1 MDIFKKFTARAVK
14 LVSGRA
20 SAALFCDYAYANEM
34 KTPVHP
40 GYGRGSRNRGAL
52 EMEYA
57 ADGPEKAEEKIFKTG
72 NTDPKGVQNIH
83 VWYPASMEE
92 GKKYPLLIISNGMEF
107 SCTSFIAILQHLA
120 SWGFIAAGNDA
131 LNSGSG
137 ETAAKTL
144 EKMLSENEKQGSLSM
159 TASIWITSEASATSR
174 EAPAL
179 SVRRPSRRT
188 RTITVRCTWQAP

>member
-1 MDIFKKFTARAVK
+1 
-14 LVSGRA
+14 
-20 SAALFCDYAYANEM
+20 M

-120 SWGFIAAGNDA
+120 SRA
-131 LNSGSG
+131 
-137 ETAAKTL
+137 
-144 EKMLSENEKQGSLSM
+144 SLQP
-159 TASIWITSEASATSR
+159 ATMH
-174 EAPAL
+174 
-179 SVRRPSRRT
+179 
-188 RTITVRCTWQAP
+188 

>member
-144 EKMLSENEKQGSLSM
+144 EKMLSENEKQGSLFHDR
-159 TASIWITSEASATSR
+159 IDLDHIGGIGYFQVGIVIIIVVV
-174 EAPAL
+174 P
-179 SVRRPSRRT
+179 RP
-188 RTITVRCTWQAP
+188 

>member
-92 GKKYPLLIISNGMEF
+92 GKK
-107 SCTSFIAILQHLA
+107 
-120 SWGFIAAGNDA
+120 
-131 LNSGSG
+131 
-137 ETAAKTL
+137 
-144 EKMLSENEKQGSLSM
+144 
-159 TASIWITSEASATSR
+159 
-174 EAPAL
+174 
-179 SVRRPSRRT
+179 
-188 RTITVRCTWQAP
+188 

>member
-57 ADGPEKAEEKIFKTG
+57 ADGPEKVEEKIFKTG

-107 SCTSFIAILQHLA
+107 SCTSFIAILPAPCLLGLHCSRQRCTEL
-120 SWGFIAAGNDA
+120 GKRR
-131 LNSGSG
+131 NSGQD
-137 ETAAKTL
+137 AR
-144 EKMLSENEKQGSLSM
+144 EN
-159 TASIWITSEASATSR
+159 
-174 EAPAL
+174 AL
-179 SVRRPSRRT
+179 
-188 RTITVRCTWQAP
+188 

>member
-1 MDIFKKFTARAVK
+1 MD
-14 LVSGRA
+14 
-20 SAALFCDYAYANEM
+20 AA
-34 KTPVHP
+34 K
-40 GYGRGSRNRGAL
+40 RNRGAL

-57 ADGPEKAEEKIFKTG
+57 ADGPEKVEEKIFKTG

-92 GKKYPLLIISNGMEF
+92 GKKYPLLIISNGIEF

-120 SWGFIAAGNDA
+120 SWGFIAPGNDA

-144 EKMLSENEKQGSLSM
+144 EKMLSENEKQGSLFHDR
-159 TASIWITSEASATSR
+159 IDLDHIGGIGYFQ